1 MGRTKGN
8 YHNLEV
14 GQSYDSKPA
23 SINLVE
29 PMAEVKGGV
38 RRRGGGAGFCMI
50 GCNLWAWFGNFMSC
64 PVLGTAFF
72 LFGFSIA
79 M

>member
-1 MGRTKGN
+1 MGKTKGN

-38 RRRGGGAGFCMI
+38 RRRGWPRVLYDWMQ
-50 GCNLWAWFGNFMSC
+50 
-64 PVLGTAFF
+64 PVGLVRKFYVMPRSWDRFF
-72 LFGFSIA
+72 SFWV
-79 M
+79 

>member
-1 MGRTKGN
+1 MGKTKGN

-38 RRRGGGAGFCMI
+38 RRRGVAQGF
-50 GCNLWAWFGNFMSC
+50 
-64 PVLGTAFF
+64 V
-72 LFGFSIA
+72 
-79 M
+79 